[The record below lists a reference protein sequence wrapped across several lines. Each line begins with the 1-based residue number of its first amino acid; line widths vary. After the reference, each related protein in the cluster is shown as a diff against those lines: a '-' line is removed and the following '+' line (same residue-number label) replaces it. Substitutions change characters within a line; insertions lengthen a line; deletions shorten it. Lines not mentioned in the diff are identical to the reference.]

1 MIDGGNIR
9 VNAGAAAPGT
19 IENTVTLSSSLNP
32 SIQGNAVTFRATIT
46 ESNSATPTGYVTFL
60 DGNTVLAYA
69 PVSTT
74 GGVTSSFLT
83 TSALTEGNHNIRA
96 VYSGDNKFACRQSVV
111 LVQIVYPSAPVTRV
125 TPNAHQDEVKVSAL
139 ELSAWPNPSQSVFQ
153 IRVRSTDP
161 VSKISVRITDMTGRV
176 ITARQVSSVQVITAG
191 SNFIAG
197 MYIVE
202 VMQGDQRKS
211 MKLVKQ

>member
-19 IENTVTLSSSLNP
+19 IDNTVTLSASLPTSS
-32 SIQGNAVTFRATIT
+32 QGTAVTFRATIT

-60 DGNTVLAYA
+60 DGTTVLAYA

-74 GGVTSSFLT
+74 GGVTSATLT
-83 TSALTEGNHNIRA
+83 TSALTVGSHNIKA
-96 VYSGDNKFACRQSVV
+96 VYSGDNKFACRQSAVLIHVV
-111 LVQIVYPSAPVTRV
+111 NTAAPITRV
-125 TPNAHQDEVKVSAL
+125 GPNADQDEIKINTL
-139 ELSAWPNPSQSVFQ
+139 ELTAWPNPSQSVFQ

-161 VSKISVRITDMTGRV
+161 GSKISVRITDMSGRV
-176 ITARQVSSVQVITAG
+176 ITARQVSSGQIITAG